1 MVNSKKKSKLTA
13 QQTLSILMAAV
24 NGFNSIAPLTLPL
37 AAITAESV
45 PLHQHRITQDALFT
59 QLNKSGQMLDKLL
72 FSTAYAYTP
81 DVNAGM
87 TVTAETLDQT
97 TDMQTIHS
105 GGTATSTTLN
115 NGAQVINS
123 GGSAISTIIN
133 TEGQQL
139 IETGG
144 VAASA
149 IINSGG
155 VQLANSGGLAVST
168 TIEES
173 GFQAIGNSGTAIET
187 TILNGG
193 LQVIS
198 GGLAVS
204 TSILSGGI
212 QNLND
217 GTATNTII
225 NDGGMQNVYDNA
237 ISTTVSYG
245 GVQNVNYQGSATST
259 TINSG
264 GLQLIN
270 FSGTATSATINSGG
284 TQIVQSGG
292 TATSTTIN
300 SGGSQSVSG
309 GLATSTSI
317 LDGGIQQVASFGS
330 ATFTTIENGGIQ
342 NVNYS
347 GSTTSTTINSG
358 GLQFIDGGM
367 AISTT
372 INEGGT
378 QAVSSGG
385 SAVFTTINNAGTQSV
400 HGDATSTTINSGGTQ
415 AVRSGGTA
423 MQTIIN
429 NGGLQI
435 VSTGT
440 AESTTINSGGN
451 QYVTAHGNVVS
462 TTVNSGGI
470 QDIRN
475 SGTASSTIITSGGMQ
490 NINSGGS
497 ATSATINQ
505 GGVQIVTQFGNVTST
520 TINSGGIQYLENNAE
535 ANFNI
540 VVAGGTVALRSE
552 GNAWLYD
559 MQINGGTIQLATT
572 GTIGNNV
579 TLSNP
584 QGSANFVINTD
595 LANNQSDHITI
606 EGGSTTNT
614 VKVNYDPGFGQGP
627 SISGSARFATV
638 TDETTTFTGVA
649 TDSGAYRY
657 TPIISSVQVSNNEHS
672 RSVREDYVEW
682 YITGLSSGGASETM
696 YTAHDAVANTLTLWR
711 DENNHLIR
719 RMGDLRT
726 GSGQTGDWARVY
738 SGEQESNS
746 SNGRHTTQKYTALQ
760 GGHDT
765 KHASDS
771 GTRFTGYTIGYL
783 NADATMERGT
793 GDASSISIGAYSS
806 WFGNKGH
813 FLDLILKQ
821 GRLRNSFT
829 SYLENADNTRVDAS
843 YNNWGT
849 SLSAEYGWRKPLNN
863 QWYLEPQAEI
873 TVNRITSADF
883 TASDGTSV
891 SQGGLNSVIG
901 RLGVMVGKTVKQNS
915 FYLQASLLREFNAHS
930 DVTMSSGG
938 NPPVT
943 MREDLKETYMEFALG
958 ITTAFNDKTSGYFEA
973 SKTTGDKVRT
983 PWLLNAGFRRN
994 F

>member
-1 MVNSKKKSKLTA
+1 
-13 QQTLSILMAAV
+13 MAAV

-37 AAITAESV
+37 AAITAEDTPFQRQFIQEDLYS
-45 PLHQHRITQDALFT
+45 
-59 QLNKSGQMLDKLL
+59 QLPNGGQILDKLF
-72 FSTAYAYTP
+72 FSTAYAYTREVTSGMS
-81 DVNAGM
+81 VNE
-87 TVTAETLDQT
+87 ETLTNTDYQEIYSGGTAIST
-97 TDMQTIHS
+97 TITNSGRQAIYS
-105 GGTATSTTLN
+105 GGTATSTT
-115 NGAQVINS
+115 INS
-123 GGSAISTIIN
+123 AGQFLSGGTAISTSLESGSYQFVGSSS
-133 TEGQQL
+133 T
-139 IETGG
+139 
-144 VAASA
+144 ASSTVIHSGA
-149 IINSGG
+149 IQAVSN
-155 VQLANSGGLAVST
+155 GLATST
-168 TIEES
+168 S
-173 GFQAIGNSGTAIET
+173 
-187 TILNGG
+187 ILNGG
-193 LQVIS
+193 
-198 GGLAVS
+198 
-204 TSILSGGI
+204 
-212 QNLND
+212 
-217 GTATNTII
+217 
-225 NDGGMQNVYDNA
+225 
-237 ISTTVSYG
+237 
-245 GVQNVNYQGSATST
+245 VQDIYSFGSATST

-264 GLQLIN
+264 GMQFIN
-270 FSGTATSATINSGG
+270 DGMASLTTIEGGTQDINAGATGEITIINSGGVQNINDGGKATTTTINNGGIQNVNSGGKSVSATINSGG
-284 TQIVQSGG
+284 NQNVADSALSLDTKIVSGG
-292 TATSTTIN
+292 TQTVTIGGAATRTSIDN
-300 SGGSQSVSG
+300 GGIQIISG
-309 GLATSTSI
+309 GLA
-317 LDGGIQQVASFGS
+317 D
-330 ATFTTIENGGIQ
+330 ATTVNNGGIQ
-342 NVNYS
+342 YVGRDSYV
-347 GSTTSTTINSG
+347 
-358 GLQFIDGGM
+358 F
-367 AISTT
+367 
-372 INEGGT
+372 
-378 QAVSSGG
+378 SS
-385 SAVFTTINNAGTQSV
+385 
-400 HGDATSTTINSGGTQ
+400 TINSGGTQ
-415 AVRSGGTA
+415 YLQSDAETSYVTVNAGGT
-423 MQTIIN
+423 
-429 NGGLQI
+429 
-435 VSTGT
+435 VSLLDPGSASLT
-440 AESTTINSGGN
+440 
-451 QYVTAHGNVVS
+451 NV
-462 TTVNSGGI
+462 
-470 QDIRN
+470 
-475 SGTASSTIITSGGMQ
+475 ITSGGTF
-490 NINSGGS
+490 I
-497 ATSATINQ
+497 
-505 GGVQIVTQFGNVTST
+505 
-520 TINSGGIQYLENNAE
+520 
-535 ANFNI
+535 
-540 VVAGGTVALRSE
+540 
-552 GNAWLYD
+552 
-559 MQINGGTIQLATT
+559 LATT
-572 GTIGNNV
+572 GTIGNNI

-627 SISGSARFATV
+627 TISGSARFATV

-657 TPIISSVQVSNNEHS
+657 TPILSSVLVSSSDNGAEDFS
-672 RSVREDYVEW
+672 IQSVREDHVEW

-726 GSGQTGDWARVY
+726 GFGQTGDWARVY

-765 KHASDS
+765 KHVSGS
-771 GTRFTGYTIGYL
+771 GTRFTGYAIGYL

-793 GDASSISIGAYSS
+793 GDASSISLGAYSS

-821 GRLRNSFT
+821 GRLKNSFT
-829 SYLENADNTRVDAS
+829 SYLENADNTRVDAN

-873 TVNRITSADF
+873 TFNRITSADF

-983 PWLLNAGFRRN
+983 PWLLNAGFRRS

>member
-1 MVNSKKKSKLTA
+1 
-13 QQTLSILMAAV
+13 MAAV
-24 NGFNSIAPLTLPL
+24 NGFNSFAPLTLPL
-37 AAITAESV
+37 TAITAETA
-45 PLHQHRITQDALFT
+45 PPHQHGITQDALFT
-59 QLNKSGQMLDKLL
+59 QLNKSGQILDKLL

-87 TVTAETLDQT
+87 SVTAETLDQM
-97 TDMQTIHS
+97 TDTQTIHS

-115 NGAQVINS
+115 NGAQVITS

-133 TEGQQL
+133 TQGQQR

-155 VQLANSGGLAVST
+155 IQM
-168 TIEES
+168 
-173 GFQAIGNSGTAIET
+173 
-187 TILNGG
+187 
-193 LQVIS
+193 IS

-204 TSILSGGI
+204 TDILNGGTQSIIGLGSATSTTIHSGGL
-212 QNLND
+212 QAVNAD
-217 GTATNTII
+217 GSAS
-225 NDGGMQNVYDNA
+225 
-237 ISTTVSYG
+237 STTINNSGKQY
-245 GVQNVNYQGSATST
+245 VNYYGRATST

-264 GLQLIN
+264 GAQY
-270 FSGTATSATINSGG
+270 
-284 TQIVQSGG
+284 
-292 TATSTTIN
+292 
-300 SGGSQSVSG
+300 
-309 GLATSTSI
+309 
-317 LDGGIQQVASFGS
+317 
-330 ATFTTIENGGIQ
+330 
-342 NVNYS
+342 VNWA
-347 GSTTSTTINSG
+347 G
-358 GLQFIDGGM
+358 
-367 AISTT
+367 
-372 INEGGT
+372 
-378 QAVSSGG
+378 
-385 SAVFTTINNAGTQSV
+385 NA
-400 HGDATSTTINSGGTQ
+400 ASTTINSGGTQ
-415 AVRSGGTA
+415 SINSGGTA
-423 MQTIIN
+423 SQSI
-429 NGGLQI
+429 
-435 VSTGT
+435 
-440 AESTTINSGGN
+440 
-451 QYVTAHGNVVS
+451 
-462 TTVNSGGI
+462 
-470 QDIRN
+470 
-475 SGTASSTIITSGGMQ
+475 
-490 NINSGGS
+490 
-497 ATSATINQ
+497 INQ
-505 GGVQIVTQFGNVTST
+505 GGEQIVTQFGNVIST
-520 TINSGGIQYLENNAE
+520 TINSGGIQYLENNAQ
-535 ANFNI
+535 ATSNI
-540 VVAGGTVALRSE
+540 VLAGGTVALRSQ

-559 MQINGGTIQLATT
+559 MQINGGIIRLATT

-657 TPIISSVQVSNNEHS
+657 TPILSSVLVSSSDNGAEDFS
-672 RSVREDYVEW
+672 IQSVREDHVEW
-682 YITGLSSGGASETM
+682 YITGLSGGGTAASETM

-746 SNGRHTTQKYTALQ
+746 SNGRRTTQKYTALQ

-765 KHASDS
+765 KHVSDS
-771 GTRFTGYTIGYL
+771 GTRFTGYTLGYL

-821 GRLRNSFT
+821 GRLRNSFN
-829 SYLENADNTRVDAS
+829 SYLQNADNTRVDAS

-849 SLSAEYGWRKPLNN
+849 SLSAEYGLRKPLNN

-873 TVNRITSADF
+873 TFNRITSADF
-883 TASDGTSV
+883 TTSDGTSV

-938 NPPVT
+938 NPSVT

-958 ITTAFNDKTSGYFEA
+958 ITTALNDKTSGYFEA

-983 PWLLNAGFRRN
+983 PWLLNAGFRRS

>member
-24 NGFNSIAPLTLPL
+24 NGFNSFAPLTLPL
-37 AAITAESV
+37 TAITAEAAL
-45 PLHQHRITQDALFT
+45 LHQHSITQDALFT
-59 QLNKSGQMLDKLL
+59 QLNKSGQILDKLL

-87 TVTAETLDQT
+87 SVTAETLDQM
-97 TDMQTIHS
+97 TDTQTIHS

-115 NGAQVINS
+115 NGAQVITS

-144 VAASA
+144 VAAST

-155 VQLANSGGLAVST
+155 VQFAKSGGLAVST

-225 NDGGMQNVYDNA
+225 HDGGMQNIYDNA

-270 FSGTATSATINSGG
+270 FSGTATSATINNGG
-284 TQIVQSGG
+284 TQSVQSGG

-300 SGGSQSVSG
+300 SGGTQSVQSSG
-309 GLATSTSI
+309 TA
-317 LDGGIQQVASFGS
+317 
-330 ATFTTIENGGIQ
+330 
-342 NVNYS
+342 
-347 GSTTSTTINSG
+347 TSTTINNGGMQMISGGLAVSTDILNGGTQSIIGLGSATSTTIHSG
-358 GLQFIDGGM
+358 GLQAVNADGS
-367 AISTT
+367 ASSTT
-372 INEGGT
+372 INN
-378 QAVSSGG
+378 SGRQYVNYYG
-385 SAVFTTINNAGTQSV
+385 R
-400 HGDATSTTINSGGTQ
+400 ATSTTINSGGAQ
-415 AVRSGGTA
+415 YVNWAGNA
-423 MQTIIN
+423 
-429 NGGLQI
+429 
-435 VSTGT
+435 
-440 AESTTINSGGN
+440 ASTTINSGGT
-451 QYVTAHGNVVS
+451 QS
-462 TTVNSGGI
+462 
-470 QDIRN
+470 
-475 SGTASSTIITSGGMQ
+475 
-490 NINSGGS
+490 INSGGTAS
-497 ATSATINQ
+497 QSIINQ
-505 GGVQIVTQFGNVTST
+505 GGEQIVTQFGNVTST

-535 ANFNI
+535 ATSNI
-540 VVAGGTVALRSE
+540 VLAGGTVALRSQ

-595 LANNQSDHITI
+595 LANSESDHITI

-657 TPIISSVQVSNNEHS
+657 TPILSSVLVSSSDNGVEDFS
-672 RSVREDYVEW
+672 IQSVREDHVEW
-682 YITGLSSGGASETM
+682 YITGLSGGGASETM

-726 GSGQTGDWARVY
+726 GSGQTGDWARIY

-849 SLSAEYGWRKPLNN
+849 SLSAEYGLRKPLNN

-873 TVNRITSADF
+873 TFNRITSADF

-938 NPPVT
+938 NPSVT

-983 PWLLNAGFRRN
+983 PWLLNAGFRRS

>member
-1 MVNSKKKSKLTA
+1 
-13 QQTLSILMAAV
+13 MAAV

-37 AAITAESV
+37 AAITAEAV
-45 PLHQHRITQDALFT
+45 PLQRQFT
-59 QLNKSGQMLDKLL
+59 QEDLYSQVNNGRQILDKLF
-72 FSTAYAYTP
+72 FSTAYAHTSE
-81 DVNAGM
+81 VNSGM
-87 TVTAETLDQT
+87 SVTGETLDGFSGF
-97 TDMQTIHS
+97 QTIHS
-105 GGTATSTTLN
+105 GGTATSTT
-115 NGAQVINS
+115 ISNS
-123 GGSAISTIIN
+123 GMQFID
-133 TEGQQL
+133 
-139 IETGG
+139 GG
-144 VAASA
+144 VA
-149 IINSGG
+149 I
-155 VQLANSGGLAVST
+155 ST
-168 TIEES
+168 TIEAA
-173 GFQAIGNSGTAIET
+173 GWQLVGANATASST
-187 TILNGG
+187 
-193 LQVIS
+193 VIH
-198 GGLAVS
+198 
-204 TSILSGGI
+204 
-212 QNLND
+212 
-217 GTATNTII
+217 
-225 NDGGMQNVYDNA
+225 
-237 ISTTVSYG
+237 
-245 GVQNVNYQGSATST
+245 
-259 TINSG
+259 
-264 GLQLIN
+264 
-270 FSGTATSATINSGG
+270 
-284 TQIVQSGG
+284 
-292 TATSTTIN
+292 

-309 GLATSTSI
+309 GLATSTS
-317 LDGGIQQVASFGS
+317 LDGGKQQVDGFGS
-330 ATFTTIENGGIQ
+330 ATFTTIENGG
-342 NVNYS
+342 
-347 GSTTSTTINSG
+347 
-358 GLQFIDGGM
+358 
-367 AISTT
+367 
-372 INEGGT
+372 
-378 QAVSSGG
+378 
-385 SAVFTTINNAGTQSV
+385 TQSV
-400 HGDATSTTINSGGTQ
+400 QNNGTATSTTINSGGTQ
-415 AVRSGGTA
+415 NIQSSGTA
-423 MQTIIN
+423 T
-429 NGGLQI
+429 
-435 VSTGT
+435 
-440 AESTTINSGGN
+440 STTINSGGM
-451 QYVTAHGNVVS
+451 QMISGGLAVS
-462 TTVNSGGI
+462 TAILNGGTQSIIGFGSATATTIHSGGV
-470 QDIRN
+470 QAVNADG
-475 SGTASSTIITSGGMQ
+475 SASSTIINNSGKQYVNYYGRTTSAT
-490 NINSGGS
+490 INSGGAQDVNWAGNAAS
-497 ATSATINQ
+497 TTINSGGTQIINSGGTASQSIINQ

-520 TINSGGIQYLENNAE
+520 TINSGGIQYLDANAQVTSD
-535 ANFNI
+535 I
-540 VVAGGTVALRSE
+540 VVSGGTVALRSE

-559 MQINGGTIQLATT
+559 MQINGGTILLATT
-572 GTIGNNV
+572 GTIGNDV

-614 VKVNYDPGFGQGP
+614 VKVNYDPGFGHNP
-627 SISGSARFATV
+627 SISGSALFATV
-638 TDETTTFTGVA
+638 SDGTATFTGIA

-657 TPIISSVQVSNNEHS
+657 TPIISSSQFNNTNSPQEAFTIFSEDQNQVL
-672 RSVREDYVEW
+672 W

-726 GSGQTGDWARVY
+726 ESGQTGDWARIY

-765 KHASDS
+765 KHVSDS
-771 GTRFTGYTIGYL
+771 GTRFTGYAIGYL

-793 GDASSISIGAYSS
+793 GDASSISLGAYSS

-821 GRLRNSFT
+821 GRLKNSFT

-873 TVNRITSADF
+873 TFNRITSADF

-983 PWLLNAGFRRN
+983 PWLLNAGFRRS

>member
-1 MVNSKKKSKLTA
+1 MVNNKKKNKLTA

-37 AAITAESV
+37 AAITAEIV
-45 PLHQHRITQDALFT
+45 PLQQHRITQDALFT

-133 TEGQQL
+133 TAGQQL

-225 NDGGMQNVYDNA
+225 NDGGMQNVYGNA
-237 ISTTVSYG
+237 LSTTVSYG

-284 TQIVQSGG
+284 TQIVQSSG

-309 GLATSTSI
+309 GLAISTDILNGGTQSI
-317 LDGGIQQVASFGS
+317 IGFGS
-330 ATFTTIENGGIQ
+330 
-342 NVNYS
+342 
-347 GSTTSTTINSG
+347 
-358 GLQFIDGGM
+358 

-372 INEGGT
+372 IH
-378 QAVSSGG
+378 SGG
-385 SAVFTTINNAGTQSV
+385 LQGVNADGSASLTTINNSGKQYV
-400 HGDATSTTINSGGTQ
+400 NYYGRATSTTINSGGAQ
-415 AVRSGGTA
+415 YVNWAGNA
-423 MQTIIN
+423 
-429 NGGLQI
+429 
-435 VSTGT
+435 
-440 AESTTINSGGN
+440 ASTTINSGGT
-451 QYVTAHGNVVS
+451 Q
-462 TTVNSGGI
+462 I
-470 QDIRN
+470 
-475 SGTASSTIITSGGMQ
+475 
-490 NINSGGS
+490 INSGGTAS
-497 ATSATINQ
+497 QSIINQ

-520 TINSGGIQYLENNAE
+520 TINRGGVQYLENNAQVTS
-535 ANFNI
+535 N
-540 VVAGGTVALRSE
+540 VVVSGGTVALRSE

-627 SISGSARFATV
+627 SVSGSALFATV
-638 TDETTTFTGVA
+638 ADGTATFTGAA
-649 TDSGAYRY
+649 TDYGAYRY
-657 TPIISSVQVSNNEHS
+657 TPIISSSQFSNADISQDAFTIFAEDQNQVL
-672 RSVREDYVEW
+672 W
-682 YITGLSSGGASETM
+682 YITGLSGGGTAASETM

-738 SGEQESNS
+738 SGEQELNS
-746 SNGRHTTQKYTALQ
+746 IDGRRTTQKYTALQ

-765 KHASDS
+765 KHVSDS
-771 GTRFTGYTIGYL
+771 GTRFTGYTLGYL

-821 GRLRNSFT
+821 GRLKNSFT
-829 SYLENADNTRVDAS
+829 SYLKNADNTRVDAS

-849 SLSAEYGWRKPLNN
+849 SLSAEYGFRKVLSK
-863 QWYLEPQAEI
+863 QWYVEPQAEI
-873 TVNRITSADF
+873 TLNRITGANF
-883 TASDGTSV
+883 TTSDGTSV

-938 NPPVT
+938 LTPVT
-943 MREDLKETYMEFALG
+943 MSEDLKETYMEFALG
-958 ITTAFNDKTSGYFEA
+958 ITRAFNDRTSGYFEA

-983 PWLLNAGFRRN
+983 PWLLNAGIRRS